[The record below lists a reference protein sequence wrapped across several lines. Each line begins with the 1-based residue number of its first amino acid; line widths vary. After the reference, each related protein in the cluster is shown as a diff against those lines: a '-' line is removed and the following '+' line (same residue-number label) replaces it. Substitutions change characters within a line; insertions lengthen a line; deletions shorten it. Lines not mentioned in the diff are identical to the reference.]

1 MKRNILPLR
10 SLLLFPDKLHWGKCK
25 FHKKFVR
32 NCSWT
37 NDFVARYNC
46 IVEIPRQT
54 QTKQGENRTEGGGGM
69 FTYEQQTKKLLSKR
83 QAVLDRIESDKAEIE
98 KINAKLNA
106 IQLAKIRDAL
116 GCDEQGLFE
125 LITKHPE
132 QLAKLKQEST
142 AKSDTAQDSDESEL
156 IGQTSFFDEKSFK
169 D

>member
-1 MKRNILPLR
+1 M
-10 SLLLFPDKLHWGKCK
+10 
-25 FHKKFVR
+25 R
-32 NCSWT
+32 NCGWT
-37 NDFVARYNC
+37 NGFIARYNL

-54 QTKQGENRTEGGGGM
+54 QTKQGENKTEGGGGM
-69 FTYEQQTKKLLSKR
+69 LTYEQQTEKLLSKR

-132 QLAKLKQEST
+132 QLAKLKQDSIAE
-142 AKSDTAQDSDESEL
+142 SDTDTSQDDDEF
-156 IGQTSFFDEKSFK
+156 GQQMCFTDKKNPYE

>member
-1 MKRNILPLR
+1 ML
-10 SLLLFPDKLHWGKCK
+10 
-25 FHKKFVR
+25 
-32 NCSWT
+32 
-37 NDFVARYNC
+37 
-46 IVEIPRQT
+46 
-54 QTKQGENRTEGGGGM
+54 
-69 FTYEQQTKKLLSKR
+69 TYEQQTKRLLSKR

-106 IQLAKIRDAL
+106 IQLAKIRDTL
-116 GCDEQGLFE
+116 GCDEQGLFD

-142 AKSDTAQDSDESEL
+142 AESDTDTALDSDNSEI